1 MSRHVLC
8 ITEFFFFN
16 PNVFIRTSH
25 FRRLLEITLRVGN
38 IQASHGMPEPPAE
51 FVKINCRPGM
61 MEVCFAWAQ
70 GKPFIDVTKMTDV
83 QEGSIVRCITR
94 LQEVCKE
101 VKNAARVIGDPTLF
115 QKAEAAVNLIKRDI
129 VFAASLYV
137 A

>member
-1 MSRHVLC
+1 MIFQLNFLLTNHLLC
-8 ITEFFFFN
+8 
-16 PNVFIRTSH
+16 
-25 FRRLLEITLRVGN
+25 RLLEITLRVGN
-38 IQASHGMPEPPAE
+38 IQASHGMPEPPTE
-51 FVKINCRPGM
+51 FVKMNCRPGM

-70 GKPFIDVTKMTDV
+70 GKPFIDVTNMTDV